1 MWMFILLMLLVVT
14 IITTKSTFIVFVR
27 ESELSDEVGEGDHNV
42 WFGVGLMSLPGSR
55 KGEDVWQL

>member
-14 IITTKSTFIVFVR
+14 ILTTKSMFIVFVR
-27 ESELSDEVGEGDHNV
+27 ESELSDEVGEGDHNR
-42 WFGVGLMSLPGSR
+42 WFGVGLMSLSGSR